1 MAFMD
6 RLAVTLE
13 FCVEDYREIESE
25 IKQRAYEFFHGE
37 EYTAGWV
44 DVTVTEDGL
53 IKVSAN
59 VFIRN
64 DDSPNFPTE
73 LGGQA

>member
-1 MAFMD
+1 MSTFME
-6 RLAVTLE
+6 RLSVTLE
-13 FCVEDYREIESE
+13 FCVEDYREIEPE
-25 IKQRAYEFFHGE
+25 IKQRAYEFFHGD

-59 VFIRN
+59 VYIHP
-64 DDSPNFPTE
+64 SSNFPAE
-73 LGGQA
+73 LGG